1 MERNIPSSIR
11 VRDRSASSRSVC
23 FPVARRSGNRMSS
36 LRSWIKATQPH
47 SFVASLV
54 GVALGTAIA
63 WHESRNFDAIG
74 LLLTAI
80 GVVCLHAATSM
91 SNDSIDLRR
100 GVDDL
105 PPHLV
110 SPFTGGARV
119 LPDRAVPFEAHRRVW
134 IGLYA
139 AGGLVGLVLS
149 LTRPNGWILLVL
161 GGIGGAIGIFYTLP
175 PLALQYH
182 GIGEIA
188 VAVIFGPIVVLGSY
202 AVQTGAVAW
211 EPILA
216 SIPLGLLVAAFL
228 LVNEMPEH
236 ETDPRGGKRTIPA
249 RIGLEMSVTLY
260 EVLVATALIFLVATS
275 LLRLVPW
282 VAVIGLVAALPL
294 ARARA
299 VLRTYYRE
307 YPAHIAAN
315 AGTIQAVLLLGAGMT
330 AAYVIAGTTAL

>member
-1 MERNIPSSIR
+1 MAP
-11 VRDRSASSRSVC
+11 
-23 FPVARRSGNRMSS
+23 
-36 LRSWIKATQPH
+36 LRTWFRATQPR

-54 GVALGTAIA
+54 GVALGAAVA
-63 WHESRNFDAIG
+63 WNHAQLFDLVAF
-74 LLLTAI
+74 LLAAI
-80 GVVCLHAATSM
+80 GVVCLHAATNM
-91 SNDSIDLRR
+91 SNDSIDYKR

-105 PPHLV
+105 PAHLV

-119 LPDRAVPFEAHRRVW
+119 LPDAAVSFEAHRRVW
-134 IGLYA
+134 IGFFA
-139 AGGLVGLVLS
+139 A
-149 LTRPNGWILLVL
+149 
-161 GGIGGAIGIFYTLP
+161 A
-175 PLALQYH
+175 AL
-182 GIGEIA
+182 I
-188 VAVIFGPIVVLGSY
+188 
-202 AVQTGAVAW
+202 AW
-211 EPILA
+211 EPLLA

-249 RIGLEMSVTLY
+249 RIGLEKSVTLY

-299 VLRTYYRE
+299 VLRTHYRE

-330 AAYVIAGTTAL
+330 AAYVIAGSTAL

>member
-1 MERNIPSSIR
+1 M
-11 VRDRSASSRSVC
+11 A
-23 FPVARRSGNRMSS
+23 S
-36 LRSWIKATQPH
+36 LRTWFKATQPR

-63 WHESRNFDAIG
+63 WDHRRTFDLAG
-74 LLLTAI
+74 LVLAAI
-80 GVVCLHAATSM
+80 GVVCLHAGTNM
-91 SNDSIDLRR
+91 SNDSIDFQR

-119 LPDRAVPFEAHRRVW
+119 LPDAAVSLEAHRRVW
-134 IGLYA
+134 IGFFAVA
-139 AGGLVGLVLS
+139 AVIGLVLAV
-149 LTRPNGWILLVL
+149 TRPNGWILLVL
-161 GGIGGAIGIFYTLP
+161 GAVGGGIGVFYTLP
-175 PLALQYH
+175 PLVLQYH
-182 GIGEIA
+182 GVGEIA
-188 VAVIFGPIVVLGSY
+188 VAIIFGPIVVLGSY
-202 AVQTGAVAW
+202 AVQTGTLGW
-211 EPILA
+211 EPLLA

-236 ETDPRGGKRTIPA
+236 ETDPRGGKRPIPA
-249 RIGLEMSVTLY
+249 RIGLEKSVTLY

-282 VAVIGLVAALPL
+282 VAVIGLVAVLPL

>member
-1 MERNIPSSIR
+1 MATWRTW
-11 VRDRSASSRSVC
+11 
-23 FPVARRSGNRMSS
+23 F
-36 LRSWIKATQPH
+36 KATQPQ

-63 WHESRNFDAIG
+63 WRRAGTFDAAG
-74 LLLTAI
+74 LALTAI
-80 GVVCLHAATSM
+80 GVVFLHAATNM
-91 SNDSIDLRR
+91 SNDSIDFKR
-100 GVDDL
+100 GVDNL

-119 LPDRAVPFEAHRRVW
+119 LPDAAVSFEAHRRAWMAFFV
-134 IGLYA
+134 
-139 AGGLVGLVLS
+139 AGGLIGLL
-149 LTRPNGWILLVL
+149 LAFIRPNGWIVLVL

-216 SIPLGLLVAAFL
+216 SIPPGLLVAAFL

-249 RIGLEMSVTLY
+249 RIGLEKSLRLY
-260 EVLVATALIFLVATS
+260 EMLVILALVLLIVFAIPGLIARTALLGIIA
-275 LLRLVPW
+275 
-282 VAVIGLVAALPL
+282 ILPL
-294 ARARA
+294 TKARA
-299 VLRTYYRE
+299 VLRAHFRE
-307 YPAHIAAN
+307 YPAHIPAN
-315 AGTIQAVLLLGAGMT
+315 AGTIQAVLLLGVGMT
-330 AAYVIAGTTAL
+330 VGYVVAGIAGL

>member
-1 MERNIPSSIR
+1 MATWRTW
-11 VRDRSASSRSVC
+11 
-23 FPVARRSGNRMSS
+23 F
-36 LRSWIKATQPH
+36 KATQPQ

-63 WHESRNFDAIG
+63 WRRAGTFDAAG
-74 LLLTAI
+74 LALTAI
-80 GVVCLHAATSM
+80 GVVFLHAATNM
-91 SNDSIDLRR
+91 SNDSIDFKR
-100 GVDDL
+100 GVDNL

-119 LPDRAVPFEAHRRVW
+119 LPDAAVSFEAHRRAWMAFFV
-134 IGLYA
+134 
-139 AGGLVGLVLS
+139 AGGLIGLL
-149 LTRPNGWILLVL
+149 LAFTRPNGWIVLVL

-249 RIGLEMSVTLY
+249 RIGLEKSVTLY

-282 VAVIGLVAALPL
+282 VAVIGLVAVLPL

>member
-1 MERNIPSSIR
+1 M
-11 VRDRSASSRSVC
+11 A
-23 FPVARRSGNRMSS
+23 S
-36 LRSWIKATQPH
+36 LRTWFRATQPH

-54 GVALGTAIA
+54 GVALGTAVA
-63 WHESRNFDAIG
+63 WNSTRMFDLVAF
-74 LLLTAI
+74 LL
-80 GVVCLHAATSM
+80 AA
-91 SNDSIDLRR
+91 
-100 GVDDL
+100 
-105 PPHLV
+105 
-110 SPFTGGARV
+110 
-119 LPDRAVPFEAHRRVW
+119 
-134 IGLYA
+134 
-139 AGGLVGLVLS
+139 
-149 LTRPNGWILLVL
+149 
-161 GGIGGAIGIFYTLP
+161 
-175 PLALQYH
+175 
-182 GIGEIA
+182 
-188 VAVIFGPIVVLGSY
+188 LGSY
-202 AVQTGAVAW
+202 VVQTGAVGW
-211 EPILA
+211 EPLLA

-249 RIGLEMSVTLY
+249 RIGLEKSVTLY

-282 VAVIGLVAALPL
+282 VAVIGLVAVLPL

>member
-1 MERNIPSSIR
+1 M
-11 VRDRSASSRSVC
+11 A
-23 FPVARRSGNRMSS
+23 S
-36 LRSWIKATQPH
+36 LRTWFRATQPH

-54 GVALGTAIA
+54 GVALGTAVA
-63 WHESRNFDAIG
+63 WNSTRMFDLVAF
-74 LLLTAI
+74 LLAAI
-80 GVVCLHAATSM
+80 GVVCLHAATNM
-91 SNDSIDLRR
+91 SNDSIDFKR

-105 PPHLV
+105 PAHLV

-119 LPDRAVPFEAHRRVW
+119 LPDAAVSFEAHRRVW
-134 IGLYA
+134 IGFFA
-139 AGGLVGLVLS
+139 AAALIGIVLA
-149 LTRPNGWILLVL
+149 LLRPNGWILLVL
-161 GGIGGAIGIFYTLP
+161 GGIGGAIGVFYTLP
-175 PLALQYH
+175 PFALQYH
-182 GIGEIA
+182 GVGEIA
-188 VAVIFGPIVVLGSY
+188 VAIIFGPLVVLGSY
-202 AVQTGAVAW
+202 AVQTGAVGW
-211 EPILA
+211 EPLLA

-249 RIGLEMSVTLY
+249 RIGLEKSVTLY

-282 VAVIGLVAALPL
+282 VAVIGLVAVLPL